1 MEGGSLLEQIKRK
14 KFKEKE
20 IVYIMSQLFKAMQH
34 IHSLGIVHC
43 NIRPENILFLNNEE
57 NLVRISDFGEA
68 KMTNTVEIDTSISKN
83 CFTPLY
89 FAPEILS
96 SKRLRNNYSLPCDI
110 WSLGIVLYILCFDK
124 APFDYSSQQPNSSQM
139 RQKIRDGCIDIDK
152 SEFVSEDLVKVLRKM
167 LKTSPDT
174 RIKADELLK
183 NNFFRIPLPSNSNEL

>member
-96 SKRLRNNYSLPCDI
+96 SKKLRNNYALPCDI